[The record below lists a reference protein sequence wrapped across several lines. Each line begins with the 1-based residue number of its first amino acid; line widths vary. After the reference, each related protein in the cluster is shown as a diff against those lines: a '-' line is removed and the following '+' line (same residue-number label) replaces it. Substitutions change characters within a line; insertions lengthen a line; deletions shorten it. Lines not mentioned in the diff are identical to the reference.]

1 MGTRVLGH
9 PGAVERERGLAKARL
24 RKKSHRPAANP
35 VTDNDRAI
43 VYFEHNPSRT
53 KPSRLLVAAEATV
66 DPHRLV
72 RLCCRHTDEDLP
84 SVSLL
89 VPVPDKSQPWSQSS
103 AVAERLLLTAAA
115 LLDGAGVRLEELII
129 ADEDGQEIDQLV
141 RSGGFDALLVCASH
155 ERVTSGGLA
164 LASRLAY
171 LEGMTV
177 VGDGDRTDQSSFL
190 RRILDP
196 LLHWGRER
204 AA

>member
-1 MGTRVLGH
+1 MAFQDNSSR
-9 PGAVERERGLAKARL
+9 
-24 RKKSHRPAANP
+24 AAL
-35 VTDNDRAI
+35 
-43 VYFEHNPSRT
+43 
-53 KPSRLLVAAEATV
+53 SRLLVAAEATV

-72 RLCCRHTDEDLP
+72 RLCCEHADEDLP

-103 AVAERLLLTAAA
+103 AAAERLLLTAAA

-141 RSGGFDALLVCASH
+141 RFGGFDALLVCAAH
-155 ERVTSGGLA
+155 RVSSGGLA
-164 LASRLAY
+164 LASRLAH

-177 VGDGDRTDQSSFL
+177 VGDGDRTDQSSCL

-196 LLHWGRER
+196 LLHWARER